1 MEYAIQSSAVSKAAP
16 KQRTVTFRFI
26 LIVGL
31 ATILV
36 TLFALAIGNSFGTQT
51 ERLRTP
57 PLVLIIH
64 LMTVIPA
71 VPLGIYVF
79 FTPKGTLRHKMAGRV
94 WAMLMIITAIDSF
107 WIKSS
112 NGSIGPIHVFSVISL
127 VSITRAMIAIR
138 RGDIATH
145 ERAMMGSFIGL
156 LVAGVFSFL
165 PGRIMG
171 SLVFG

>member
-1 MEYAIQSSAVSKAAP
+1 MDYAIQSPAAAKP
-16 KQRTVTFRFI
+16 RTITFRFI
-26 LIVGL
+26 LITGL

-36 TLFALAIGNSFGTQT
+36 TLLALAIGNSLGAPT

-64 LMTVIPA
+64 LITVIPA

-79 FTPKGTLRHKMAGRV
+79 LTPKGTLRHKMAGRV

>member
-1 MEYAIQSSAVSKAAP
+1 MNYAIQRRAVAKP
-16 KQRTVTFRFI
+16 RTITFRFI
-26 LIVGL
+26 LITAL

-36 TLFALAIGNSFGTQT
+36 TLLAMAIGNSFGTQT
-51 ERLRTP
+51 ERLLTP

-107 WIKSS
+107 
-112 NGSIGPIHVFSVISL
+112 
-127 VSITRAMIAIR
+127 
-138 RGDIATH
+138 
-145 ERAMMGSFIGL
+145 
-156 LVAGVFSFL
+156 
-165 PGRIMG
+165 
-171 SLVFG
+171 